1 MHLINV
7 QAVLSIEDSEGIQ
20 PGTAVLKR
28 FGDRELEGLEYAILS
43 HCWSTVE
50 GEEVK
55 FEEMTM
61 LSSQGSRRVL
71 QERQGYR
78 KIVDSCRRAGRDGL
92 HWLWVD
98 TCCIDE
104 PERDEALKLMY
115 QWYQLSTKCY
125 AYLQDLIDDTLPTE
139 VEGWKPRWFLRGWT
153 LQELVAPKVVLFFN
167 KTWRLIG
174 NKEKLKSTLTALTR
188 IPEQILAAEWFPHPD
203 DPCRPSAAQIMSWA
217 ADRQTTRKE
226 DRAYSLMGLF
236 EVHMDM
242 KYGEREGAF
251 YRLQE
256 AILEK
261 YSDHSIF
268 AWFGRERPG
277 NVLADDP
284 SDFRDSA
291 DVLRMDPAKTFHNYP
306 DDGKGIRVR
315 QRHAGVRLLIARC
328 LGSSCHF
335 QATLACC
342 RQPAEGYKSNP
353 LTIILAF
360 LDKKYYRVFGDFE
373 VSVEKELKKVNLFC
387 RPTALDP
394 FKFEFKVPQSVKL
407 RHHLLAQ
414 GGNSL
419 QLPGTEDGMVYAV
432 AANCAKI
439 NVVVFV
445 GWSLGRDWVHLV
457 PSDGISVQ
465 LDHGE
470 RLYHV
475 NRIAQLRNE
484 IMGLGI
490 DFSLV
495 KHVHIPGTIHALGLT
510 YKRQPSSASIELE
523 VVPCAGCCVPAW
535 QSDKGT
541 VPDGRTRRC
550 FQNIRLTYFSLYP
563 TTVCFR
569 AGLDDSALSHRLYLV
584 NTSEPLLY
592 SSRQGTQTRSPTKG
606 DPEVFRCEGSSAQE
620 VAYAWTPL

>member
-1 MHLINV
+1 MHLIDV
-7 QAVLSIEDSEGIQ
+7 KAVLSIEDSEE
-20 PGTAVLKR
+20 TNTKVLKR
-28 FGDRELEGLEYAILS
+28 FDDRELERLAYAILS

-50 GEEVK
+50 GEEIK
-55 FEEMTM
+55 FEEMAT
-61 LSSQGSRRVL
+61 LSSQDSRRVL
-71 QERQGYR
+71 QERQGYK
-78 KIVDSCRRAGRDGL
+78 KIVDSCRRAARDGL
-92 HWLWVD
+92 CWLWVD
-98 TCCIDE
+98 ACCIDE

-115 QWYQLSTKCY
+115 QWYQRSTKCY
-125 AYLQDLIDDTLPTE
+125 AYLQDLVDDTLPTE
-139 VEGWKPRWFLRGWT
+139 VDGWKPRWFFRGWT

-174 NKEKLKSTLTALTR
+174 NKEELRSTLMILTR
-188 IPEQILAAEWFPHPD
+188 IPEQILAAERFPHPD

-217 ADRQTTRKE
+217 ADRQTARKE

-236 EVHMDM
+236 EVHMEM

-261 YSDHSIF
+261 YNDHSIF

-284 SDFRDSA
+284 SDFRDST
-291 DVLRMDPAKTFHNYP
+291 DVLRMDPAKTFQNCP
-306 DDGKGIRVR
+306 EDGKGIRVR
-315 QRHAGVRLLIARC
+315 QRHAGVRLPIARC

-342 RQPAEGYKSNP
+342 RKPAEGYKPRP

-387 RPTALDP
+387 RPIVHDP
-394 FKFEFKVPQSVKL
+394 FNFEFKVPQTIKL
-407 RHHLLAQ
+407 GHHLLAQ

-419 QLPGTEDGMVYAV
+419 RFPGTEDGMVYAV

-457 PSDGISVQ
+457 PSDDSSVQ
-465 LDHGE
+465 LDYGE

-475 NRIAQLRNE
+475 DRIAQLRNE
-484 IMGLGI
+484 IMGLGMN
-490 DFSLV
+490 FSLF
-495 KHVHIPGTIHALGLT
+495 KHAHIPGTIHAFELE
-510 YKRQPSSASIELE
+510 YKRQPNSASIELK
-523 VVPCAGCCVPAW
+523 VVPCTGCCVPTW
-535 QSDKGT
+535 QSPTKGT
-541 VPDGRTRRC
+541 MDGRTRRC
-550 FQNIRLTYFSLYP
+550 FQNIRLTYFGLYP
-563 TTVCFR
+563 TTVRFR
-569 AGLDDSALSHRLYLV
+569 AGLTDSALSHYEYFRIF
-584 NTSEPLLY
+584 PLH
-592 SSRQGTQTRSPTKG
+592 
-606 DPEVFRCEGSSAQE
+606 
-620 VAYAWTPL
+620 